1 MFYRRKILLALI
13 EAFGGNLSR
22 TDCQKLLFLFCLR
35 RNRNY
40 YDFFPHK
47 YGCFS
52 FLLAQDK
59 DRLADLGFL
68 VAQKQFQLT
77 KRQSFL
83 YQLYLEDQFALQNF
97 VAEIGILRGEKL
109 IRKAYLEYPYYASR
123 SEIAD
128 KVLRQAEY
136 ERVCKTRNITDIPCL
151 FTIGYEGMT
160 IDAYINVLL
169 ANNVKVLVDVRKN
182 PLSMKYGF
190 SKTKFADYTRYAGIL
205 YFHIPELGVPSKLRQ
220 NLSSPNAYNTLF
232 DFYYTEILPNQKDAI
247 ARLRNI
253 LAEQKRVA
261 ITCFEENPQF
271 CHRHK
276 IVEFLENIDSFD
288 TKVVHLNQF
297 CISKDQLV
305 YTNSENVHLGLWDS
319 KFEHS

>member
-13 EAFGGNLSR
+13 ESFGGTLSR
-22 TDCQKLLFLFCLR
+22 IDCQKLLFLFCLR
-35 RNRNY
+35 RNVNY

-59 DRLADLGFL
+59 NRLVDLGL
-68 VAQKQFQLT
+68 LAAQKNFQLT
-77 KRQSFL
+77 KRQLFL
-83 YQLYLEDQFALQNF
+83 HQLHSEDQLALQTF
-97 VAEIGILRGEKL
+97 VAEIGTLRGEKL

-123 SEIAD
+123 SEIAS
-128 KVLRQAEY
+128 KILQQAEY
-136 ERVCKTRNITDIPCL
+136 EQVCKTRNVTNTPCL
-151 FTIGYEGMT
+151 FTIGYEGMS

-169 ANNVKVLVDVRKN
+169 ANNVKIVVDVRKN

-190 SKTKFADYTRYAGIL
+190 SKTKFADYTQYAGIVYL
-205 YFHIPELGVPSKLRQ
+205 HIPELGIPSTLRQ
-220 NLSSPNAYNTLF
+220 DLNSPSAYRKLF
-232 DFYYTEILPNQKDAI
+232 DYYDAEILPNQLNAL

-276 IVEFLENIDSFD
+276 IVEFFKNVDSFD
-288 TKVVHLNQF
+288 ISVVHLNKS
-297 CISKDQLV
+297 CTSIEHPL
-305 YTNSENVHLGLWDS
+305 YNTNEVCNYSGRL
-319 KFEHS
+319 K